1 MTLVL
6 VLVSLLIFNVEAFM
20 LQRNSLRMKN
30 NVLEMKMENPLEQA
44 IKGFTAKSKLLP
56 AIIGGAI
63 LMLPIAPQPAEALQ
77 GGRSGGSS
85 FRSSPSRSYGGGRSS
100 TRSYSSRGGGYGG
113 SVSVMPMPMY
123 GGYGY
128 GGFGMSPFGFSPFG
142 FMPIN
147 PSVLLLGAA
156 AYVAFNVLTSR
167 VGGADFGNSGESGS
181 LGDGATL
188 LKIQVMMDADWQSGN
203 IMDTMSSIASR
214 SGMMS
219 GRADLSKLLSES
231 SIALLRRQSDWNSAA
246 VSTEKYNR
254 FNSENIEADFQ
265 RMAIV
270 ERTKFDE
277 EVTSNTAGYNSLQP
291 DSTGSTTACV
301 VSLVVAVR
309 GQSEAAMRI
318 RNSSDLRN
326 VLQILASEALTDD
339 GDNVMGME
347 MLWTPS
353 EQGTVITDKE
363 IISNYPEMI
372 ML

>member
-1 MTLVL
+1 MKLL
-6 VLVSLLIFNVEAFM
+6 LIFVSLLILNVNAFISHK
-20 LQRNSLRMKN
+20 NSLRMKN
-30 NVLEMKMENPLEQA
+30 NVIEMKINNPFEDA

-56 AIIGGAI
+56 AILGGAM
-63 LMLPIAPQPAEALQ
+63 LMLPLAPQPAVALQ

-100 TRSYSSRGGGYGG
+100 TRSYGSRGGGYGG
-113 SVSVMPMPMY
+113 GMSVMPMPMY

-142 FMPIN
+142 FMPIS
-147 PSVLLLGAA
+147 PSTLLLGAA

-203 IMDTMSSIASR
+203 IMDTMSSVASR

-254 FNSENIEADFQ
+254 FSTEKIEADFQ

-277 EVTSNTAGYNSLQP
+277 EVRGNTAGYNSLQP
-291 DSTGSTTACV
+291 DNVGKSTACV
-301 VSLVVAVR
+301 VSLVVAIR
-309 GQSEAAMRI
+309 GQSEAAMRV
-318 RNSSDLRN
+318 RNSADLRT

-339 GDNVMGME
+339 GDNIMGME
-347 MLWTPS
+347 LLWTPS
-353 EQGTVITDKE
+353 EQGAVITDKE